1 MRLPFS
7 TVLLG
12 LLFWSPTLTA
22 QGAHPIPAGVREANK
37 AQALTEKNIPPP
49 TGQRSS
55 IDPAKV
61 GQEAD
66 ELAKIAQS
74 IPSDVASVQKGM
86 LPKDLIEKLKHI
98 EKLSKRLRDEI
109 DR

>member
-1 MRLPFS
+1 MRLLVL
-7 TVLLG
+7 TLLLG
-12 LLFWSPTLTA
+12 LLFVPLILTA
-22 QGAHPIPAGVREANK
+22 QGAHPIPAGVREAEK
-37 AQALTEKNIPPP
+37 AQAQTEKNIPPP
-49 TGQRSS
+49 IGRRAS
-55 IDPAKV
+55 IDLAKV

-66 ELAKIAQS
+66 ELAKIAKS

-86 LPKDLIEKLKHI
+86 LPKELIQKLKHI